1 MDMSKIGKRI
11 TTMRKDIVFCRK
23 KRTTERCR
31 ESYKLFESFCRLF
44 KTGKLWQLPYGV
56 QRI

>member
-31 ESYKLFESFCRLF
+31 ESYKFFESFCRLF
-44 KTGKLWQLPYGV
+44 KTGKL
-56 QRI
+56 